1 MNIKIGSDN
10 YSKEID
16 VYSKEGFKTLAEI
29 WTKASCHQKVMYEP
43 TWLGIPIIQFPED
56 ILMMQELIWKVRPDV
71 IVEAGVAHG
80 GSAVFYASI
89 LEIIG
94 KGRIIG
100 VDVEIRQYNKV
111 AIKSHPMSKRIQL
124 IEGSSVD
131 KAVFKKIVS
140 LIKKGE
146 KVLVVLDSNHSYEH
160 VKKELNL
167 YYGIVSNDSYL
178 VAMDGAQGL
187 VWDIPSGKKEWKED
201 NPLRAINE
209 FLNEHSDWEADP
221 NFNRLPVTSNPNGY
235 LKRKN

>member
-1 MNIKIGSDN
+1 MKIKIETDN

-16 VYSKEGFKTLAEI
+16 VYGKDGFKTLAEI
-29 WTKASCHQKVMYEP
+29 WIKAACQQKVMYEP

-56 ILMMQELIWKVRPDV
+56 ILMMQELLWKVRPDV

-131 KAVFKKIVS
+131 TAVFNKVLS

-146 KVLVVLDSNHSYEH
+146 KVLVVLDSNHSYAH
-160 VKKELNL
+160 VKKELEL
-167 YYGIVSNDSYL
+167 YHGIVSNDSYL

-209 FLNEHSDWEADP
+209 FLDEHQDWEADA
-221 NFNRLPVTSNPNGY
+221 NFNRLPVTSNPKGY